1 MIGPKED
8 GGRKPTKRR
17 RKGQE
22 EVTLEY
28 ALEVRKVAVYHPGD
42 ELDVERED
50 PRGEEDLRDQGQPS
64 DPPALDP
71 KPVQKH
77 SVHSFFGPERGTMG
91 NWEEGDPKL
100 SQNLNQHTA
109 EANPTADRN

>member
-71 KPVQKH
+71 RPIQKR
-77 SVHSFFGPERGTMG
+77 SLQSFFGPKRGTMG

-100 SQNLNQHTA
+100 SQDLNQHMA
-109 EANPTADRN
+109 KVNPTADRT